1 MNKLNERAKNGHII
15 EILAKFLFATHLFK
29 NSRMKNNDYFRVI
42 LAAFLFLN
50 ITTCFAQEKDSTK
63 IFRLETIDGN
73 GYTGNII
80 ASDSLRVVFRTEK
93 LGEITIPQSEIK
105 SLLPVDVSRVK
116 GGKYWFANPQ
126 STRTFFAPNGYGLKK
141 GEGYY
146 QNVWVLVNS
155 FAVGINDYVSL
166 GGGLIPAFLFA
177 GSPTPVW
184 MTAKVSVPVSKDK
197 FNLGA
202 GALVGTVAG
211 EADTGFGIFYG
222 IATVG
227 SRDAN
232 FSLGMGYAVLAEDG
246 SSAPMIN
253 ISGMLR
259 VSPRGYLITE
269 NYIFPNGSDGAVIL
283 SFGGRTIIREAG
295 LDYGLIIPMQGED
308 LYALPWLG
316 ITIPFGNNIFE
327 IIQHYPKY

>member
-1 MNKLNERAKNGHII
+1 
-15 EILAKFLFATHLFK
+15 
-29 NSRMKNNDYFRVI
+29 MKKINWFRLSLTTI
-42 LAAFLFLN
+42 LFLN
-50 ITTCFAQEKDSTK
+50 LTICFAQEKDSTK
-63 IFRLETIDGN
+63 IFRLETLDGN
-73 GYTGNII
+73 GYTGKVV
-80 ASDSLRVVFRTEK
+80 ASDSLKVIFKADK
-93 LGEITIPQSEIK
+93 LGEVTILQSDIK
-105 SLLPVDVSRVK
+105 SLVPVEISQVK

-166 GGGLIPAFLFA
+166 GGGLIPTFLFA

-184 MTAKVSVPVSKDK
+184 LTAKVSVPVSKDK

-211 EADTGFGIFYG
+211 EQDTGFGLFYG

-253 ISGMLR
+253 VSGMLR
-259 VSPRGYLITE
+259 ISPRGYLITE
-269 NYIFPNGSDGAVIL
+269 NYIFPNGSEGAVIL

-295 LDYGLIIPMQGED
+295 LDYGLVIPVQGTD
-308 LYALPWLG
+308 LVAIPWLG
-316 ITIPFGNNIFE
+316 ITIPFGK
-327 IIQHYPKY
+327 QKQKK

>member
-1 MNKLNERAKNGHII
+1 MKTTGWFRLSITFALLLNVII
-15 EILAKFLFATHLFK
+15 
-29 NSRMKNNDYFRVI
+29 
-42 LAAFLFLN
+42 
-50 ITTCFAQEKDSTK
+50 CFAQEKDTTK
-63 IFRLETIDGN
+63 IFRLETRDGN
-73 GYTGNII
+73 GYTGQVV
-80 ASDSLRVVFRTEK
+80 ASDSLRVIFKAEK
-93 LGEITIPQSEIK
+93 LGEITILQNDIK
-105 SLLPVDVSRVK
+105 SLTPVAVSQVK

-155 FAVGINDYVSL
+155 FAVGINDYVSV

-177 GSPTPVW
+177 GSPTPLW
-184 MTAKVSVPVSKDK
+184 ITAKVSVPVVKDK
-197 FNLGA
+197 FNIGA

-211 EADTGFGIFYG
+211 EPDTGFGIFYG

-269 NYIFPNGSDGAVIL
+269 NYIFPGAADGTAVIL
-283 SFGGRTIIREAG
+283 SIGGRTIIKEAG
-295 LDYGLIIPMQGED
+295 LDYGLMLPIQGED
-308 LYALPWLG
+308 LFAVPWLG
-316 ITIPFGNNIFE
+316 ITIPFGNDK
-327 IIQHYPKY
+327 QKK

>member
-1 MNKLNERAKNGHII
+1 MKKH
-15 EILAKFLFATHLFK
+15 HL
-29 NSRMKNNDYFRVI
+29 FRVI
-42 LAAFLFLN
+42 LTAILFINLT
-50 ITTCFAQEKDSTK
+50 ICLAQEKDSTK
-63 IFRLETIDGN
+63 ISRLETSDGN
-73 GYTGNII
+73 VYTGEVI
-80 ASDSLRVVFRTEK
+80 ASDSLRVIFKADK
-93 LGEITIPQSEIK
+93 LGEITILQSDIK
-105 SLLPVDVSRVK
+105 SLMPVDASKLK

-202 GALVGTVAG
+202 GALVGTVVG
-211 EADTGFGIFYG
+211 ETDTGFGLFYG

-232 FSLGMGYAVLAEDG
+232 FSLGMGYALSVEEG
-246 SSAPMIN
+246 TSAPMIN
-253 ISGMLR
+253 FSGMLR
-259 VSPRGYLITE
+259 VSQRGYLITE
-269 NYIFPNGSDGAVIL
+269 NYIFPNGSEGAVIL
-283 SFGGRTIIREAG
+283 SVGGRTIIKEAG
-295 LDYGLIIPMQGED
+295 LDYGLMIPIQGED
-308 LYALPWLG
+308 LFAVPWLG
-316 ITIPFGNNIFE
+316 ITIPFGNNK
-327 IIQHYPKY
+327 QKK